1 MKKVQKS
8 LALCVLCAFL
18 GLFMFSGVSDRSEID
33 DLCNE
38 DFANDRV
45 IIVLTKEAT
54 RQFLDYGPED
64 FPEVELDEVVDLTSF
79 TVDWVEKKIK
89 GIPTDREMLVNVEEF
104 KRILSLRLANPSK
117 KNVLRAV
124 ALLEQRKDV
133 QSASPSYRIYLN

>member
-8 LALCVLCAFL
+8 LALCVLCALL

-64 FPEVELDEVVDLTSF
+64 FPELELDEVVDLTSF

-124 ALLEQRKDV
+124 ALLEQREDV

>member
-124 ALLEQRKDV
+124 ALLEQREDV

>member
-8 LALCVLCAFL
+8 LTLCVLCAFL

-124 ALLEQRKDV
+124 ALLEQREDV

>member
-64 FPEVELDEVVDLTSF
+64 FPEVELDEVVDLTLF

-117 KNVLRAV
+117 KNVLRAA
-124 ALLEQRKDV
+124 ALLEQREDV